1 MRRTDVI
8 DQELRRQS
16 VDRAYRDHADDVYR
30 VAFGILRDPDG
41 AVDATHDTFA
51 RAFERWEQYDA
62 NRPLRA
68 WLHGIVTNTAL
79 DALRRRR
86 VRQLAVPVLGR
97 VAELESGGPR
107 SGGDPA
113 VDVVRRRIVDEGLA
127 TLKPEARAAVI
138 LRHYYGYDY
147 AEIAGFLRTSPG
159 NVGSILSRAHS
170 TLRRRLAAD
179 PAAAATTPTAA
190 AAPPAA
196 TLVATPSD
204 TRPTPP
210 PAANGR

>member
-1 MRRTDVI
+1 MR
-8 DQELRRQS
+8 S
-16 VDRAYRDHADDVYR
+16 VVAGCASSRCRSWAGSPSSRAAV
-30 VAFGILRDPDG
+30 RDP
-41 AVDATHDTFA
+41 AA
-51 RAFERWEQYDA
+51 
-62 NRPLRA
+62 
-68 WLHGIVTNTAL
+68 I
-79 DALRRRR
+79 RR
-86 VRQLAVPVLGR
+86 
-97 VAELESGGPR
+97 
-107 SGGDPA
+107 

-127 TLKPEARAAVI
+127 TLKPEARAAVV

-179 PAAAATTPTAA
+179 PAAAATTPTPRPT
-190 AAPPAA
+190 PPTA
-196 TLVATPSD
+196 TVVAIPAD